1 MEGLE
6 RHKNAP
12 VVVAHREGTTNG
24 RSDMSVAPGW
34 GSITDAAHYVKLAPD
49 TVRAAIVRGELPAK
63 VKPTTRREGGRP
75 QYRVA
80 FADLDQWM
88 RSQPDA
94 REAMLRA

>member
-1 MEGLE
+1 
-6 RHKNAP
+6 
-12 VVVAHREGTTNG
+12 
-24 RSDMSVAPGW
+24 MSVSPGW
-34 GSITDAAHYVKLAPD
+34 GSITDAARYVKLAPD
-49 TVRAAIVRGELPAK
+49 TVRAAIARGELPAK
-63 VKPTTRREGGRP
+63 VKPTTRREDGRP